1 VFRKQLFIGKKK
13 VDTCCFEKKYM
24 LERKNTDKH
33 LVILFNFRDIYY
45 VSIPCNNPDLHH
57 YSKKKRSK
65 RMANNKR
72 SAKVPEICRDSNRA
86 GTGRLW

>member
-1 VFRKQLFIGKKK
+1 
-13 VDTCCFEKKYM
+13 M
-24 LERKNTDKH
+24 LERKNTNKP

-45 VSIPCNNPDLHH
+45 VSILCNNPDLHH

-72 SAKVPEICRDSNRA
+72 LAKVAEICRDSNR
-86 GTGRLW
+86 GRTGRLR